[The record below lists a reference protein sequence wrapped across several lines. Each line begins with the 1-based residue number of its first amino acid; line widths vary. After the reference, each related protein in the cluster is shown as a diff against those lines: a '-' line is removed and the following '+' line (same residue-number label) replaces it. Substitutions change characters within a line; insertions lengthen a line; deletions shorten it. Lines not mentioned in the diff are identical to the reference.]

1 MIEVKHKYYEK
12 SEEMPRD
19 LKSLIAGCENIR
31 TKCSILDSLHVDVY
45 VQAKHLP
52 EKESRACVTSDGKIY
67 VRINGR
73 TDADEWAHI
82 IAHCILHLVFGHFD
96 KENQPEDLPFIP
108 KLWNK
113 ACDIYVEQF
122 LHDMNIKSSFIPVPS
137 REYSI
142 KLNDERKIYA
152 YILKTEGDEILQTYG
167 TNASGF
173 CDMIGVEHPLV
184 YKKGEKSKYVA
195 DFTRN
200 ITRSLNRA
208 VAVAGGLYYDPDKAS
223 APKKAA
229 EWFMA
234 HYPLLGGLASGF
246 RIIDTVTECHRQD
259 VQVAAVNSH
268 KGVIFA
274 NTSNDLTMDE
284 WIFVMGH
291 EFLHAGLDHCGRCQG
306 RDPYLWNIAC
316 DYVVNDWLK
325 EMQIGIMPSGCLYDE
340 HLHGMSVESVYD
352 LIVKEMRKY
361 RKLWTLRGYGKG
373 DIMGERGP
381 MFPDAEVGSAMRL
394 DDFFKSALKEGLDYH
409 QIKGRGYLPAGLV
422 EEIKALEV
430 EPIPWEVELAEWF
443 DEHFPPIE
451 KHRSYGRLNRR
462 QETTPDIPRP
472 GYIIRDE
479 DRQSRTFGV
488 VIDTSGSMSDREIG
502 VALGAAASYAREKE
516 VSRVRVVFCD
526 AEATD
531 AGYISPEDL
540 SGRVKVTGR
549 GGTVLTPG
557 VRLLENAEDFPKTGP
572 ILVITDAEIEN
583 DLRIKREHAFL
594 IPAGKRLPFKTTGKI
609 FRYKV

>member
-1 MIEVKHKYYEK
+1 MIDVRHKYYEK
-12 SEEMPRD
+12 SEDMPRD
-19 LKSLIAGCENIR
+19 LKSLIAGCGKIR
-31 TKCSILDSLHVDVY
+31 TKCSILDELYVDVY
-45 VQAKHLP
+45 AQAQHLP
-52 EKESRACVTSDGKIY
+52 EKESRACVTSEGKIY
-67 VRINGR
+67 ARINGK

-82 IAHCILHLVFGHFD
+82 IAHCILHLAFGHFD
-96 KENQPEDLPFIP
+96 KQNLPADLPFIP

-122 LHDMNIKSSFIPVPS
+122 LHDMDIKSCFIPVPS
-137 REYSI
+137 QEYAI

-152 YILKTEGDEILQTYG
+152 HLLKTEGEEIMQTYG
-167 TNASGF
+167 TNARGL

-184 YKKGEKSKYVA
+184 YKKGERNWYVA
-195 DFTRN
+195 AFTRN
-200 ITRSLNRA
+200 ITRSLDNA
-208 VAVAGGLYYDPDKAS
+208 VAKAGGMDYDPDKES
-223 APKKAA
+223 DPKKAA
-229 EWFMA
+229 GWFMA

-246 RIIDTVTECHRQD
+246 RIIDSVTECHRQD
-259 VQVAAVNSH
+259 VQVAAVNSYN
-268 KGVIFA
+268 GVIFA
-274 NTSNDLTMDE
+274 NTTSDLTMEE

-291 EFLHAGLDHCGRCQG
+291 EFLHAGLDHCGRCRG

-325 EMQIGIMPSGCLYDE
+325 EMQIGTMPAGCLYDE
-340 HLHGMSVESVYD
+340 QLHGMSVESVYD

-361 RKLWTLRGYGKG
+361 KKLWTLRGYGKS

-381 MFPDAEVGSAMRL
+381 MFPDAEVGSSVRL

-422 EEIKALEV
+422 EEIKALSV

-443 DEHFPPIE
+443 DEHFPPVE
-451 KHRSYGRLNRR
+451 KHRNYARLNRR
-462 QETTPDIPRP
+462 QEATPDIPRP

-502 VALGAAASYAREKE
+502 MALGAVASYAREKE

-526 AEATD
+526 ADATD
-531 AGYISPEDL
+531 AGYMSPEDL
-540 SGRVKVTGR
+540 SGSVKVTGR
-549 GGTVLTPG
+549 GGTILTPG
-557 VRLLENAEDFPKTGP
+557 VRLLENAKDFPKTGP
-572 ILVITDAEIEN
+572 ILVITDAEIEEN
-583 DLRIKREHAFL
+583 LRIKREHAFL
-594 IPAGKRLPFKTTGKI
+594 IPAGKRLPFKTTGKV
-609 FRYKV
+609 FRYRV